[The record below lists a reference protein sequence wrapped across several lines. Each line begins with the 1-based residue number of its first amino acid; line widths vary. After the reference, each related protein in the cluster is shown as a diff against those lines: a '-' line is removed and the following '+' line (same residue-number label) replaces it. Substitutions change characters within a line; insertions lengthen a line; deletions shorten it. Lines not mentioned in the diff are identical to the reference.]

1 MKAILMTAA
10 GGTDV
15 LKLADIPMPE
25 LPGPDHVRV
34 KLHAAGINPVDTKL
48 RKTAAY
54 YPNNLP
60 CVLGCDGAGVVESV
74 GANVHRFT
82 PGDEVYFF
90 NGGLGADQG
99 NYAEYTAV
107 HQDYL
112 AFKPR
117 HISMEEA
124 AALPLVLITA
134 WEALIDRAC
143 LGEGHTVLVHA
154 AAGGVGH
161 VAVQLAKQ
169 AGATVLG
176 TASSPEKAAWVTRL
190 GADRVF
196 AYQDVDFATA
206 VLDWTHGKGVDVVFD
221 TVGGETFCRSFACT
235 KVYGRVVTLLQNE
248 CSAEQYKLARLRNL
262 ALVSELML
270 TPSILGMHEQRIHQ
284 RRILEEGA
292 RLIEADKLTIKV
304 SHILPLEEAA
314 KAHALIEEGHTT
326 GKIVLSITG

>member
-1 MKAILMTAA
+1 MKAILMTAP
-10 GGTDV
+10 GGPDV
-15 LKLADIPMPE
+15 LKLTDIPMPA
-25 LPGPDHVRV
+25 LPSPDHIRV
-34 KLHAAGINPVDTKL
+34 KLHAAGINPIDTKL

-54 YPNNLP
+54 YPDNLP

-90 NGGLGADQG
+90 NGGLGAEPG
-99 NYAEYTAV
+99 NYAEYATL
-107 HQDYL
+107 HQDYA

-134 WEALIDRAC
+134 WEALFNRAC
-143 LGEGHTVLVHA
+143 VGEGQTVLIHA

-169 AGATVLG
+169 AGAHVLG
-176 TASSPEKAAWVTRL
+176 TVSSPEKAAWVTHSL

-196 AYQDVDFATA
+196 VYRDVDFTQA
-206 VLDWTHGKGVDVVFD
+206 VLDWTHGKGVDMVFD
-221 TVGGETFCRSFACT
+221 TVGGETYCRSFACT
-235 KVYGRVVTLLQNE
+235 KVYGRVVSLLQND
-248 CSAEQYKLARLRNL
+248 CKAEDVKTARLRNL

-270 TPSILGMHEQRIHQ
+270 TPSVLNMHDDRVHQ

-292 RLIEADKLTIKV
+292 RLIEADKLKIKI
-304 SHILPLEEAA
+304 SHTLPLEAA
-314 KAHALIEEGHTT
+314 AQAHMMIEEGHTT
-326 GKIVLSITG
+326 GKIVLRIV

>member
-1 MKAILMTAA
+1 MKAILMTAK
-10 GGTDV
+10 GGPDV
-15 LKLADIPMPE
+15 LKLADIPTPE
-25 LPGPDHVRV
+25 LPSPDHVRV
-34 KLHAAGINPVDTKL
+34 KLHAAGINPLDTKL

-54 YPNNLP
+54 HPDKLP
-60 CVLGCDGAGVVESV
+60 CVLGCDGAGEIESV

-90 NGGLGADQG
+90 NGGLGAEQG
-99 NYAEYTAV
+99 NYAEYTVV
-107 HQDYL
+107 HQDYV

-117 HISMEEA
+117 HASMEEA
-124 AALPLVLITA
+124 AALPLVFITA
-134 WEALIDRAC
+134 WEALLDRCC
-143 LGEGHTVLVHA
+143 LAEGQTVLIHA

-176 TASSPEKAAWVTRL
+176 TVGSPDKAAWVTSL

-196 AYQDVDFATA
+196 VYKDVDFAQA
-206 VLDWTHGKGVDVVFD
+206 VLDWTHGKGADVVFD

-235 KVYGRVVTLLQNE
+235 RVYGRVVTLLQND
-248 CSAEQYKLARLRNL
+248 CSAELNKLARLRNL

-270 TPSILGMHEQRIHQ
+270 TPSVLGMHEERVHQ

-292 RLIEADKLTIKV
+292 RLIEADKLKV
-304 SHILPLEEAA
+304 KLSHVLPLEEAA
-314 KAHALIEEGHTT
+314 QAHAMIEEGHTT
-326 GKIVLSITG
+326 GKIVLSIA